1 MKIALTGATG
11 FIGSAVLKKLE
22 SSDIE
27 LIPLVRK
34 EKIHSLSC
42 RAFEIDL
49 DDLHSFD
56 AKVIKGCD
64 SLIHLAGYP
73 NIIDDNSPNSL
84 VEYQRLNRDVTLEL
98 GKIAVSASIKRFV
111 LISSIKVNGESSEYD
126 TPFTSDSDYI
136 PDDPYAFSKYES
148 EKVLIDI
155 ARNTGIEFVIIRPPL
170 TYGPGVKGN
179 FSKMVSMLKEG
190 IPLPL
195 GAINNKRSFVALDNL
210 VDFIILCA
218 DRSRSSR
225 ALNEVFVISDGED
238 ISTTE
243 LLTKIKRSYKLK
255 AILFPMPVS
264 ILRAVAKILGKD
276 KIADRLFGN
285 LQIDSSKARDLLNWT
300 PVIDMDGQLD
310 KMAEFD
316 QKAD

>member
-1 MKIALTGATG
+1 M
-11 FIGSAVLKKLE
+11 
-22 SSDIE
+22 
-27 LIPLVRK
+27 
-34 EKIHSLSC
+34 
-42 RAFEIDL
+42 
-49 DDLHSFD
+49 
-56 AKVIKGCD
+56 
-64 SLIHLAGYP
+64 
-73 NIIDDNSPNSL
+73 
-84 VEYQRLNRDVTLEL
+84 
-98 GKIAVSASIKRFV
+98 
-111 LISSIKVNGESSEYD
+111 
-126 TPFTSDSDYI
+126 
-136 PDDPYAFSKYES
+136 
-148 EKVLIDI
+148 IDI

-170 TYGPGVKGN
+170 VYGPGVKGN
-179 FSKMVSMLKEG
+179 FLKMVSMLKEG